1 MKFNRGSAETS
12 ELTASYQRAQH
23 SCVQFTG
30 GCTHMISALVCVV
43 LAVTAFITNA
53 NCADS
58 FRSQIDSYETSSVD
72 LKSKYP
78 DRYQALYGRVQKAIS
93 KEEFDAIMSKKEGVE
108 LDEMHKEKLVFILS
122 PRSLEMQKQQHVD
135 VTPIMVNEET
145 LKKGLAFFQEYETI
159 FRSAYETTGVSPA
172 DVVAILNWESGLGK
186 QRGKYTVFKIFVAQ
200 YFYVEEV
207 EKELFEKGAYQEP
220 GAMSRQEAAKRMA
233 KLRER
238 SLSNLSELIIQAKRM
253 NFDPLKVKGSW
264 AGAIGIPQ
272 FMPASMRF
280 ARDGD
285 GDGVIDLNIIPDA
298 IQSVAY
304 FLKAHGYHE
313 KGNRYAFKRYNPEA
327 AYVQGVALYSEKVD
341 AMGVKARSNWSYSP
355 Q

>member
-1 MKFNRGSAETS
+1 MKLSQGSTETS
-12 ELTASYQRAQH
+12 RRMVSRPRAQR
-23 SCVQFTG
+23 SCFQSIV
-30 GCTHMISALVCVV
+30 GCAHMISTLVCFV
-43 LAVTAFITNA
+43 LAMTAFMTNA
-53 NCADS
+53 DAADS
-58 FRSQIDSYETSSVD
+58 LRSQIDPYETSSTD
-72 LKSKYP
+72 LKNKYP
-78 DRYQALYGRVQKAIS
+78 DRYQALYARVQKAIS
-93 KEEFDAIMSKKEGVE
+93 KEEFDALMSKKEGIE
-108 LDEMHKEKLVFILS
+108 LDEVHKEKLVFILS
-122 PRSLEMQKQQHVD
+122 PRSLEMQKQQHID

-145 LKKGLAFFQEYETI
+145 LKKGLVFFQEYETV

-186 QRGKYTVFKIFVAQ
+186 QRGKYAVFKIFVAQ
-200 YFYVEEV
+200 YFYVEEI

-220 GAMSRQEAAKRMA
+220 GAMSRQDATKRMA

-253 NFDPLKVKGSW
+253 NFDPFKAKGSW

-285 GDGVIDLNIIPDA
+285 GDGVIDLNMVPDA
-298 IQSVAY
+298 IQSVAF

-313 KGNRYAFKRYNPEA
+313 KGNRYTFKRYNPEA
-327 AYVQGVALYSEKVD
+327 AYVQGVALYSEKVN
-341 AMGVKARSNWSYSP
+341 AMGVKAGSNWSYLP